1 MGCDP
6 RWEELIQAYLD
17 EELDEKQQQEVEEH
31 LRGCPECAAEFQE
44 AYGFQYRLQTVFEGI
59 GTGADFTARVVEAIS
74 PDVTKERADT
84 PVEENLVGRTIAG
97 YKVLSVL
104 GRGGMGTVYK
114 ALQLSMEREVALKVL
129 SHKLSD
135 DKTYVERFLR
145 EARAAGALNHPN
157 IVRIF
162 DVAREGNFYFFSMEL
177 VRGRTVFDIVTDE
190 GPMDAERALNIARQ
204 VADALAYAHRNGII
218 HRDIKPENI
227 MLTPDEQVKLTDLG
241 LAKRTGVAG
250 SDSAV
255 TLAGQVMGTPHY
267 MSPEQVVDTSSVDH
281 RTDIY
286 SLGATLYFMLT
297 GKKPYGTRKSAM
309 EVMVLVAQSGLRVAR
324 EDIQRIPPPVL
335 RLIKRL
341 CARDPRMRPQTC
353 EQVMAEI
360 DATLEAL
367 RRPAVARA
375 AVAPTPDRP
384 QKPLWL
390 FGAVAAVAV
399 ALIIALIAA
408 FSSGKRPTP
417 TKQPTVSQKRPIT
430 PPKKHVR
437 IPKTPPRKVEPV
449 HPVKPPRGEPMEE
462 MVAKRALEAVED
474 FIRRNPEKV
483 GEAVKRLRDV
493 AETYA
498 GTKAAAAAREKASKI
513 LIKLEDDWQKV
524 EAESER
530 LANEGRFKDAIDTL
544 LNFASGVVGTDK
556 EGYAKR
562 KAEAIDALWQ
572 RKSEEALWRAEK
584 MVSDGRLKDALAA
597 VEAARPRCHPAL
609 QKHLAQLHDSINKKL
624 AEEKTLAKLRKFEE
638 EARLFYASI
647 KEAMRKLDIE
657 TLLREAEARKNGPA
671 AAEMTAFIND
681 IRAIATVVNSVINY
695 LEKESQ
701 KKAIDVLLSGD
712 DEPEKFQV
720 MKGRKPYTIRL
731 KSASMDYEISVFRL
745 DKGFFEAKAR
755 EAKVD
760 ERTLKVAMAYID
772 FVRGEFERAKD
783 LFEEVAPGFKKA
795 LKEVRAP
802 NKPYEATAAPL
813 HYVRVW
819 RNLAAEIATYARE
832 HQIKSAFAKLERLI
846 KKRRWDEAD
855 ALISQIEANWGDILP
870 QQQRQLLEKRAQL
883 VASKLTSPKPSR
895 TPKDE
900 NLALL
905 RGILHASS
913 IERKSRGVYTITY
926 DFSTKEQLKDWLY
939 NHEKRGEEFI
949 NNVWASLHKNRRLG
963 KKVNTVTAECWELI
977 PRGRKVYLK
986 LHDCTITL
994 PVVFEG
1000 NITVEYIIEA
1010 ISGWGIHTLICDSGD
1025 FYYVAAIGVREENLR
1040 IKFRKLRG
1048 WYLIY
1053 AARRL
1058 KGDHW
1063 ETELVRSFSGCTD
1076 HLYLPKRGKIYK
1088 IKVVRKGSYIRL
1100 YQGPKLV
1107 AQGSHSEFK
1116 KGCVTIRARGDRE
1129 YDGFLITSIK
1139 ITGRIDPDW
1148 LKKQKK
1154 HIVKKAPR
1162 HLQDIDEVVKEVKK
1176 RISGVTRRDE
1186 ERMRKTLS
1194 AAQEFGDRAYEGLC
1208 NGYKKAKNLRELRRR
1223 IKKAEDYY
1231 GKGVADLDEVVK
1243 EVEKNCKG
1251 VTKED
1256 KERMRSLL
1264 KDAKQLSPWAYN
1276 RLKNELLKASSAEE
1290 LRGILDEA
1298 ERIRDRWK
1306 RWGPGNPPPG
1316 GWGPGGRPPGGWKPG
1331 RHGGRH

>member
-6 RWEELIQAYLD
+6 YWEELIQAYLD
-17 EELDEKQQQEVEEH
+17 EELDEEQQQEVEEH
-31 LRGCPECAAEFQE
+31 LQGCPKCAAEFQE
-44 AYGFQYRLQTVFEGI
+44 AYGFQYRMQTVFEGI
-59 GTGADFTARVVEAIS
+59 GTGSNFTAQVVKAIS
-74 PDVTKERADT
+74 PDVTEAGTET
-84 PVEENLVGRTIAG
+84 PVEENLVGSTIGG
-97 YKVLSVL
+97 YEVLSVL

-129 SHKLSD
+129 SHKLSG

-145 EARAAGALNHPN
+145 EARAAAALNHPN

-162 DVAREGNFYFFSMEL
+162 DAAREGDSYFFSMEL

-190 GPMDAERALNIARQ
+190 GPMEVERALNIARQ

-241 LAKRTGVAG
+241 LAKHTGVAG
-250 SDSAV
+250 SDSVV

-267 MSPEQVVDTSSVDH
+267 MSPEQVMDSSGVDH

-286 SLGATLYFMLT
+286 SLGVTLYFMLT
-297 GKKPYGTRKSAM
+297 GKRPYGARGSAM
-309 EVMVLVAQSGLRVAR
+309 EVMVLVAQEGLQIGQ
-324 EDIQRIPPPVL
+324 EDIHRIPPPVL

-341 CARDPRMRPQTC
+341 CAREPRMRPQTC

-367 RRPAVARA
+367 KRPAVART
-375 AVAPTPDRP
+375 VVTPTPDRP

-408 FSSGKRPTP
+408 FSLEKQPPP
-417 TKQPTVSQKRPIT
+417 TKQPTISQKEPIT
-430 PPKKHVR
+430 PHRKHAQKSVR
-437 IPKTPPRKVEPV
+437 APKTPLKKVRPV
-449 HPVKPPRGEPMEE
+449 RSVKPPGGEPMEE
-462 MVAKRALEAVED
+462 MVAKRALEAAER
-474 FIRRNPEKV
+474 FIRRNPKKV
-483 GEAVKRLRDV
+483 GEAVKRLRDL

-513 LIKLEDDWQKV
+513 LIKLEDDWQKAKA
-524 EAESER
+524 EAER
-530 LANEGRFKDAIDTL
+530 LADEQRFRDAINAL
-544 LNFASGVVGTDK
+544 LKFASSVVGTDK
-556 EGYAKR
+556 ERYAKR
-562 KAEAIDALWQ
+562 KAKAIDALWQ
-572 RKSEEALWRAEK
+572 RKSEEALMRAEK
-584 MVSDGRLKDALAA
+584 MASERRLKEALAA
-597 VEAARPRCHPAL
+597 LEAAKPRCHPAL
-609 QKHLAQLHDSINKKL
+609 RKHLAQLHDSINREL
-624 AEEKTLAKLRKFEE
+624 AEEKALAELRKFEE
-638 EARLFYASI
+638 EARLFYTSI

-657 TLLREAEARKNGPA
+657 TLLKEAEARRNGAA

-681 IRAIATVVNSVINY
+681 IHAIATVVNSVINH

-701 KKAIDVLLSGD
+701 KRAIDVLLSGD
-712 DEPEKFQV
+712 DEPERFRV

-731 KSASMDYEISVFRL
+731 KSASMDYEISAFRL
-745 DKGFFEAKAR
+745 DKGFLEAKAR

-760 ERTLKVAMAYID
+760 ERILRVAMAYIE

-795 LKEVRAP
+795 LKEVHAP
-802 NKPYEATAAPL
+802 HKPYEPTTAPL

-819 RNLAAEIATYARE
+819 RNLATEIATYARE
-832 HQIKSAFAKLERLI
+832 RQIKSAFTKLERLI

-855 ALISQIEANWGDILP
+855 ALISQIEANWGNILP
-870 QQQRQLLEKRAQL
+870 QEQRQTLEKRARL
-883 VASKLTSPKPSR
+883 VASKLTSQKSSR
-895 TPKDE
+895 TPEDE
-900 NLALL
+900 TLALL
-905 RGILHASS
+905 RKILHTSS
-913 IERKSRGVYTITY
+913 IERKSKGVYVIKY
-926 DFSTKEQLKDWLY
+926 DFSTKEQLKDWLF
-939 NHEKRGEEFI
+939 NHKQRGEGFI
-949 NNVWASLHKNRRLG
+949 NNVWATLDKNRRLG
-963 KKVNTVTAECWELI
+963 NKLNTVTAKRWELI

-986 LHDCTITL
+986 LHNCTITL

-1000 NITVEYIIEA
+1000 NISVEYIIEA

-1025 FYYVAAIGVREENLR
+1025 FYYAAAIGVREEDLR
-1040 IKFRKLRG
+1040 VKFHKLRG

-1053 AARRL
+1053 AMRRL
-1058 KGDHW
+1058 KGGRW
-1063 ETELVRSFSGCTD
+1063 ESELVHSFSGCTD
-1076 HLYLPKRGKIYK
+1076 HLFLPQRGKVYK

-1100 YQGPKLV
+1100 YQGSKLV

-1116 KGCVTIRARGDRE
+1116 KGRVTIRARGDKG

-1148 LKKQKK
+1148 LKEQKE
-1154 HIVKKAPR
+1154 HLAKKV
-1162 HLQDIDEVVKEVKK
+1162 HGTLQDIDKVVKEVKK
-1176 RISGVTRRDE
+1176 RIPGVTRRDE
-1186 ERMRKTLS
+1186 ERIRKTLS
-1194 AAQEFGDRAYEGLC
+1194 AAREFGHRAYKGLC

-1223 IKKAEDYY
+1223 IKRAEDYY

-1251 VTKED
+1251 VTKKD

-1264 KDAKQLSPWAYN
+1264 KDAKQLSPRAYN
-1276 RLKNELLKASSAEE
+1276 RLKKKLLNASNVKE
-1290 LRGILDEA
+1290 LRRILDEA

-1306 RWGPGNPPPG
+1306 RWGPGGRPPG
-1316 GWGPGGRPPGGWKPG
+1316 GWGPG
-1331 RHGGRH
+1331 RHGGKH